1 MVAVGRISSRSSG
14 SIFGFFSPWGHVPS
28 GDSGLVG
35 GCLVPFGF
43 DSLVVVLVASHG
55 EIFWIFPPLV
65 TAASLVTAAL
75 TYGVGR
81 TVGFAGLPR
90 LVPVHHLQRMKARL
104 DSAGTGALTA
114 AALMPPPFPLT
125 AFLLT
130 CGALGADRRKFVF
143 VFGGMRLI
151 RFGAVALAARHFSA
165 PILQMLEADGVRH
178 AMTLVVLA
186 AVLSTM
192 AFGVVVWRRTR
203 PEPA

>member
-1 MVAVGRISSRSSG
+1 M
-14 SIFGFFSPWGHVPS
+14 
-28 GDSGLVG
+28 
-35 GCLVPFGF
+35 PFGF
-43 DSLVVVLVASHG
+43 DSLVVVLAASHG

-65 TAASLVTAAL
+65 TAASLVTALL

-90 LVPVHHLQRMKARL
+90 FVPAHHLQRMKARL

-130 CGALGADRRKFVF
+130 CGALGVDRRKFVL

-151 RFGAVALAARHFSA
+151 RFGTVALVARHYGA
-165 PILQMLEADGVRH
+165 PVLEILEADALPHTV
-178 AMTLVVLA
+178 TLVVLA
-186 AVLSTM
+186 AVLSTV
-192 AFGVVVWRRTR
+192 AFGVVAWRRTR